1 MKSIYK
7 KWITALFLN
16 IIVFYI
22 VLSLSINY
30 VIDIEHFFHLK
41 ETYQGKISG
50 NIRFGKIEY
59 LEKNYKQYNSFI
71 IGGSRAGIIE
81 GKVPEKYLPNTKFY
95 NLSITSN
102 TIDESYRTIN
112 YIADKYI
119 VKNIILQISTN
130 DLLQSDKKVDRLH
143 YKISGENKTLFYLKH
158 LFSPDISK
166 LVTFYEIRKNPGAYI
181 YRPCHSDGSW
191 DYTLIEASLKSKKVQ
206 SKKRFNTSEAKRI
219 KNIDFSPYLNSL
231 PLIKKKCL
239 QKDINLLIFFVPEN
253 HNYLDQFD
261 RKLFLDFLK
270 KVSTIVE
277 FWNFSGYNSITLNDT
292 NYYDYFHFRYFISD
306 LIVKRI
312 FNDTTSVPSD
322 FGVYVTEKNIDS
334 HISLL
339 NSYFNHWDGI
349 STQEQSK
356 QEYP

>member
-1 MKSIYK
+1 
-7 KWITALFLN
+7 
-16 IIVFYI
+16 
-22 VLSLSINY
+22 
-30 VIDIEHFFHLK
+30 
-41 ETYQGKISG
+41 
-50 NIRFGKIEY
+50 
-59 LEKNYKQYNSFI
+59 
-71 IGGSRAGIIE
+71 
-81 GKVPEKYLPNTKFY
+81 
-95 NLSITSN
+95 
-102 TIDESYRTIN
+102 
-112 YIADKYI
+112 
-119 VKNIILQISTN
+119 
-130 DLLQSDKKVDRLH
+130 
-143 YKISGENKTLFYLKH
+143 
-158 LFSPDISK
+158 
-166 LVTFYEIRKNPGAYI
+166 
-181 YRPCHSDGSW
+181 
-191 DYTLIEASLKSKKVQ
+191 LIEASLKSKKVQ